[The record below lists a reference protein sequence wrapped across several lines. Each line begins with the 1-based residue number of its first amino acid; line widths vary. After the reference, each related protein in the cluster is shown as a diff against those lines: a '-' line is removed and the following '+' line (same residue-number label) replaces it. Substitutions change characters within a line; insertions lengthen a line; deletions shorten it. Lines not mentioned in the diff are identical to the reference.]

1 MLLIGN
7 LFLHFRELHIQE
19 QNKVSHCFINYSRK
33 ILTTK
38 FWSYVR
44 MCIKTYKIHMA
55 CSTKHKGSPPLT
67 HESVEPLYVPQRNL
81 ASVWCPFLEIKSL
94 WSERAHTFLSFF
106 FGCCSISLLSPLCS
120 QSISGLSFI
129 CGLSNICE
137 LGELHTYSDL
147 PRYPSRAGQYNN
159 NIWYWLLLLYS
170 ICSIKEWFKMQS
182 YCSYKIVHTR
192 RKIQCQF
199 FSLNND
205 IRSLFYYML
214 SVH

>member
-1 MLLIGN
+1 MCGCVIRHIRYTWPAEVIEISKAQRVTAINTWISWAPLCPTKKFGFCLVSIFRNKKLMVREGPHISLS
-7 LFLHFRELHIQE
+7 LF
-19 QNKVSHCFINYSRK
+19 
-33 ILTTK
+33 
-38 FWSYVR
+38 
-44 MCIKTYKIHMA
+44 
-55 CSTKHKGSPPLT
+55 
-67 HESVEPLYVPQRNL
+67 
-81 ASVWCPFLEIKSL
+81 FLD
-94 WSERAHTFLSFF
+94 AVT
-106 FGCCSISLLSPLCS
+106 SLLSPLCS